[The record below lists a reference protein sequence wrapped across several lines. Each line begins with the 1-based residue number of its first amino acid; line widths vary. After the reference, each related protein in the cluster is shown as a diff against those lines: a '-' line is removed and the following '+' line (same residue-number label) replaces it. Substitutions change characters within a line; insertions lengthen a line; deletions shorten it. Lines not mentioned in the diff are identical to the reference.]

1 MFIICLRVCVLYYR
15 NYITGTSYIPTVWTK
30 QHGQTVMK
38 LCKLRAN
45 CQIYPTNELVCRHC
59 GFVVSFVTHKTNV
72 LSWEALSRGDKS
84 TIKKACC
91 THGQLGEK
99 HRLNDKPTA
108 RTGRDGLSFS
118 RCFSPNC
125 PCVQQTFL
133 VVLLSPRLKASPC
146 T

>member
-1 MFIICLRVCVLYYR
+1 VCVLYYR

-38 LCKLRAN
+38 LRKLRTT

-59 GFVVSFVTHKTNV
+59 GFVVSFVKHKTNV

-108 RTGRDGLSFS
+108 RTGHCRRPMHITKNVIVFCLNPQIIHGDMKENLSGCFFS
-118 RCFSPNC
+118 EHS
-125 PCVQQTFL
+125 V
-133 VVLLSPRLKASPC
+133 
-146 T
+146 